1 MGTRKIIYYLL
12 FDLDRFISVS
22 GVWNAKL
29 TKTQI
34 YRELSIEIESS
45 LFN

>member
-1 MGTRKIIYYLL
+1 MYQSVRYSVLL
-12 FDLDRFISVS
+12 VL
-22 GVWNAKL
+22 WNAKL
-29 TKTQI
+29 TETQI